1 MADGVL
7 GSAAS
12 FTALGAA
19 AVTNTGPTTLW
30 GDLGVYPGSTITG
43 LGSITLHGT
52 EHVGDGVAQDAQADA
67 LTANNFL
74 AKQADSADLSGT
86 DLGRLTLTPGVYFL
100 ASITQRSGALM
111 LDAQSNPAALFVFQI
126 GSALIIASH
135 AAVQVL
141 NGGTNTGVYWQVGA
155 SATLGTD
162 TDFLGN
168 LMAEQAVT
176 LNSRARIL
184 CGRVIALNA
193 ALTLNSNDLSS
204 DCLRSSGTTGGPGH
218 FGSFGL
224 SGVIA
229 AG

>member
-1 MADGVL
+1 MP
-7 GSAAS
+7 
-12 FTALGAA
+12 
-19 AVTNTGPTTLW
+19 NPQC
-30 GDLGVYPGSTITG
+30 
-43 LGSITLHGT
+43 
-52 EHVGDGVAQDAQADA
+52 GVAQDAQADA

-74 AKQADSADLSGT
+74 AKQAVSADLSGT
-86 DLGRLTLTPGVYFL
+86 FLGGPTPGVYFFASL
-100 ASITQRSGALM
+100 AQLSGTLT

-126 GSALIIASH
+126 GSALITASH
-135 AAVQVL
+135 SAVQVL
-141 NGGTNTGVYWQVGA
+141 HGGTNTGVYWQVGA

-204 DCLRSSGTTGGPGH
+204 D
-218 FGSFGL
+218 
-224 SGVIA
+224 
-229 AG
+229 